1 MRRSYSSIYKG
12 SEEDLGQYGE
22 YFWVENNGKYSANI
36 YVIQSG
42 YSSDT
47 ITVEYSYDMQKWTS
61 LKASLMLD
69 SYFTLAIG
77 ERAYIRGNNK
87 TFNSSGYTYE
97 WNGFTSNR
105 STNVLHIG
113 GNIMSLFYGDKFKT
127 ATAFDSSVKAH
138 CMGMFVGFVGLTDAS
153 QLVLPVKDIS
163 TVSTYGYMFQDCAQ
177 LVLPPVLDLETPNN
191 GSICQYMFYNCKA
204 LTETPD
210 LKITKMNYYYG
221 VYAYMFY
228 YCSSLE
234 SIVIPESVTS
244 IDSYAF
250 YGCSSLMS
258 ITIPESVTIRMASWD
273 SYNGNYEMFKGI
285 ASKGTI
291 YMPSN
296 ATWSPSSYGVPAE
309 WTVSKTL

>member
-1 MRRSYSSIYKG
+1 MRRSYYTSTSNDEP
-12 SEEDLGQYGE
+12 EEDLGQYGE
-22 YFWVENNGKYSANI
+22 YFWVENKGKYSANI

-42 YSSDT
+42 YSSE
-47 ITVEYSYDMQKWTS
+47 TVSVDYSYDKVSWKT

-77 ERAYIRGNNK
+77 QRCYVRGNNK

-113 GNIMSLFYGDKFKT
+113 GNIMSLFYGDKFKS
-127 ATAFDSSVKAH
+127 ATAFDSGVRAH
-138 CMGMFVGFVGLTDAS
+138 CMGMFVGFSGLTDAS
-153 QLVLPVKDIS
+153 QLVLPVKEIS
-163 TVSTYGYMFQDCAQ
+163 TTSTYGYMFQDCAQ
-177 LVLPPVLDLETPNN
+177 LQKPPVLDLVTPNN
-191 GSICQYMFYNCKA
+191 GSICQYMFYNCTK

-228 YCSSLE
+228 YCSSL
-234 SIVIPESVTS
+234 SKI
-244 IDSYAF
+244 
-250 YGCSSLMS
+250 
-258 ITIPESVTIRMASWD
+258 TIRMASWD
-273 SYNGNYEMFKGI
+273 SYNGNYEMFKGV

-296 ATWSPSSYGVPAE
+296 ATWSPTSYGVPAE
-309 WTVSKTL
+309 WDISKTL

>member
-1 MRRSYSSIYKG
+1 MRRSYSSIYDG
-12 SEEDLGQYGE
+12 GGEEDLGQYGE
-22 YFWVENNGKYSANI
+22 YFWVENNGRYSANI

-42 YSSDT
+42 YDSDT
-47 ITVEYSYDMQKWTS
+47 ITVEYSYDKRKWTS

-87 TFNSSGYTYE
+87 SFNSSGWTYE

-105 STNVLHIG
+105 STNVIHIG

-127 ATAFDSSVKAH
+127 ATAFDISAKAH
-138 CMGMFVGFVGLTDAS
+138 CMGMFVGFAGLTDAS
-153 QLVLPVKDIS
+153 QLVLPVKEVS

-177 LVLPPVLDLETPNN
+177 LKLPPVLDLITPNN

-228 YCSSLE
+228 YCSSL
-234 SIVIPESVTS
+234 SKI
-244 IDSYAF
+244 
-250 YGCSSLMS
+250 
-258 ITIPESVTIRMASWD
+258 TIRMPNWD
-273 SYNGNYEMFKGI
+273 SYNGNYEMFKGV

-309 WTVSKTL
+309 WTISKTL

>member
-1 MRRSYSSIYKG
+1 MRRSYSSIYDG
-12 SEEDLGQYGE
+12 GGEEDLGQYGE
-22 YFWVENNGKYSANI
+22 YFWVENNGRYNANI

-47 ITVEYSYDMQKWTS
+47 VSVEYSYDKQKWTS

-105 STNVLHIG
+105 SSNVLHIG
-113 GNIMSLFYGDKFKT
+113 GNIMSLFYGNQFKT

-138 CMGMFVGFVGLTDAS
+138 CMGMFVGFAGLTDAS
-153 QLVLPVKDIS
+153 QLVLPVKEVS

-177 LVLPPVLDLETPNN
+177 LKLPPVLDLDTPKN
-191 GSICQYMFYNCKA
+191 GSICQYMFYNCTA

-228 YCSSLE
+228 YCGSL
-234 SIVIPESVTS
+234 SKI
-244 IDSYAF
+244 
-250 YGCSSLMS
+250 
-258 ITIPESVTIRMASWD
+258 TIRMASWD

-296 ATWSPSSYGVPAE
+296 ATWSPSSYGVPTE
-309 WTVSKTL
+309 WTISKTL

>member
-12 SEEDLGQYGE
+12 GEDLGQYGE
-22 YFWVENNGKYSANI
+22 YFWVENNGRYNANI

-47 ITVEYSYDMQKWTS
+47 VSVEYSYDKQKWTS

-77 ERAYIRGNNK
+77 ERVYIRGNNK
-87 TFNSSGYTYE
+87 TVNSSGYTYE

-127 ATAFDSSVKAH
+127 ATVFDNSVKAH
-138 CMGMFVGFVGLTDAS
+138 CMGMFVGFAGLTDAS

-228 YCSSLE
+228 YCGNLSK
-234 SIVIPESVTS
+234 I
-244 IDSYAF
+244 
-250 YGCSSLMS
+250 
-258 ITIPESVTIRMASWD
+258 TIRMASWD